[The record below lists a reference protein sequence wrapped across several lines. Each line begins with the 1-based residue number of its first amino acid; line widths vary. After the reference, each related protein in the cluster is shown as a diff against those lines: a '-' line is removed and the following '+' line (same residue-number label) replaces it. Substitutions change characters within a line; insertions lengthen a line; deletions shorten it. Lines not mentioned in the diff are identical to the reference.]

1 MIFKETEKKK
11 IFSFDRNYSAIVNFT
26 KPAKFKELEKI
37 SKSEENFINVGSNLS
52 YSPLSFSEKSISI
65 SLNGFNRILNFDLK
79 QKEIT
84 VEAGITLAELLNFTL
99 KNNLWIPQLPGY
111 PFITLGGAIAS
122 NAHGKSC
129 AMDGTI
135 RHSVKS
141 MKIFHKKNGWLNISE
156 SENKDIFE
164 LTLGGLGLTGTIVNV
179 TLSLQTITSANFLT
193 NKYEVLSLSECIKM
207 VKQKSK
213 NKKSFVY
220 SWNMANNLSN
230 LGKGIVF
237 ENIMSDDGKNI
248 NCNIPTKRK
257 TFFKPFFSTWNK
269 ISIAVANKIYSQLHN
284 LKKNKKKESFI
295 DVIFPFYGKESYFN
309 FFGKAGFI
317 ESQLLIPDNNID
329 EFLEEFKYLFKQH
342 SPVITLLSFKN
353 MSGEQSLLRFEDNMI
368 CMTLDY
374 VNNNKNKLFM
384 SEIDKLCIKY
394 NILPSIIKDSRL
406 TKSTVEKCYKNIGEF
421 KEKIKKYDTDRSY
434 KSEISE
440 KLGI

>member
-1 MIFKETEKKK
+1 METEKKK
-11 IFSFDRNYSAIVNFT
+11 LFSFDRNFSATVNFT

-65 SLNGFNRILNFDLK
+65 SLNGFNRVLNFDLK

-99 KNNLWIPQLPGY
+99 NNNLWIPQLPGY

-129 AMDGTI
+129 TIDGTI

-141 MKIFHKKNGWLNISE
+141 MRIFHKKNGWLNLSE
-156 SENKDIFE
+156 NENKDIFE
-164 LTLGGLGLTGTIVNV
+164 LTLGGLGLTGTIVSV
-179 TLSLQTITSANFLT
+179 TLSLQTITSTNFLT
-193 NKYEVLSLSECIKM
+193 KKYEVLSLSECIKM

-213 NKKSFVY
+213 NKKSFIY
-220 SWNMANNLSN
+220 SWNMANDLSN

-237 ENIMSDDGKNI
+237 ENTMSDDRKNI
-248 NCNIPTKRK
+248 NFNIPTKRK
-257 TFFKPFFSTWNK
+257 IFLKPFFSTWNK
-269 ISIAVANKIYSQLHN
+269 ISIAVVNKIFLQLHN
-284 LKKNKKKESFI
+284 LNKNIKKEGFI
-295 DVIFPFYGKESYFN
+295 DVIFPYYGKESYFN
-309 FFGKAGFI
+309 FFGKSGFI
-317 ESQLLIPDNNID
+317 ESQLLIPDNNIE

-342 SPVITLLSFKN
+342 APVITLLSFKN
-353 MSGEQSLLRFEDNMI
+353 MSGEHSLLRFEDNMI

-406 TKSTVEKCYKNIGEF
+406 AKSTVEKCYKNIGEF